1 MSDSVAQA
9 RRGGEAVVESRGFE
23 WSSRVGFVARG
34 LIYGIIGILAVK
46 LAIGVGGK
54 TTNQKRALETD
65 AHPPG
70 GNRQRDRARGR
81 RRERDRLRRH
91 LRRCDRDHHRSGTG
105 SIGNA
110 KKTAGGVLGWPAD
123 QWLVGIAGVVLS
135 VFDLLARMV
144 VFGLVGIFLIK
155 AAVDYSAKQAV
166 GLDGALPK
174 LAAQSDGPPCP
185 ASSLPG
191 SCRLP
196 CSRSATRATERPDR
210 RRLRSARGG
219 HEVTDELRLLDAN
232 EARFVRDR
240 DGLRP
245 RVDVELREDPLHVA
259 RHRLG

>member
-81 RRERDRLRRH
+81 RRERNRLRRH

-105 SIGNA
+105 STGNA

-135 VFDLLARMV
+135 VFGLLARMV
-144 VFGLVGIFLIK
+144 VFGLVGIFLIRRPSTTARSRRSGSTARYPSSRRK
-155 AAVDYSAKQAV
+155 ATGRPA
-166 GLDGALPK
+166 
-174 LAAQSDGPPCP
+174 P

-196 CSRSATRATERPDR
+196 CSRSATRAAERSDR

-219 HEVTDELRLLDAN
+219 HEVTDELSLLDAN

-240 DGLRP
+240 HGLRP

-259 RHRLG
+259 RHRLR

>member
-1 MSDSVAQA
+1 MPFLIRSVLLRRSGPLGVALTAYDVWRRLAPRRRQQLVA
-9 RRGGEAVVESRGFE
+9 HGRRG
-23 WSSRVGFVARG
+23 
-34 LIYGIIGILAVK
+34 
-46 LAIGVGGK
+46 
-54 TTNQKRALETD
+54 
-65 AHPPG
+65 
-70 GNRQRDRARGR
+70 
-81 RRERDRLRRH
+81 
-91 LRRCDRDHHRSGTG
+91 
-105 SIGNA
+105 
-110 KKTAGGVLGWPAD
+110 
-123 QWLVGIAGVVLS
+123 GIAGVVLS
-135 VFDLLARMV
+135 VFGLLARMV

-196 CSRSATRATERPDR
+196 CSRSATRAAERSDR

-240 DGLRP
+240 HGLRP

>member
-1 MSDSVAQA
+1 MRTRPEGTDNAIERVAGVA
-9 RRGGEAVVESRGFE
+9 SGIVYAVICV
-23 WSSRVGFVARG
+23 VA
-34 LIYGIIGILAVK
+34 IEIIIGA
-46 LAIGVGGK
+46 
-54 TTNQKRALETD
+54 
-65 AHPPG
+65 
-70 GNRQRDRARGR
+70 
-81 RRERDRLRRH
+81 
-91 LRRCDRDHHRSGTG
+91 GTG
-105 SIGNA
+105 STGNA

-196 CSRSATRATERPDR
+196 CSRSATRAAERSDR

-240 DGLRP
+240 HGLRP

-259 RHRLG
+259 RHRLR

>member
-9 RRGGEAVVESRGFE
+9 RRGGEAVVESRGVE

-34 LIYGIIGILAVK
+34 LMCGIIGILAVK

-54 TTNQKRALETD
+54 TTNQKGALETD
-65 AHPPG
+65 AHQPG

-91 LRRCDRDHHRSGTG
+91 LRRCDRDHHRCGHRQHRQREEDRRRR
-105 SIGNA
+105 
-110 KKTAGGVLGWPAD
+110 AGLARRPV
-123 QWLVGIAGVVLS
+123 LVGIAGVVLS
-135 VFDLLARMV
+135 VFGLLARMV

-196 CSRSATRATERPDR
+196 CSRSATRAAERSDR

-240 DGLRP
+240 HGLRP

-259 RHRLG
+259 RHRLR